1 MNSAGTSI
9 KVAAMATLPVVD
21 APFCGSTCVVVAV
34 AVFVLVVGYVVVL
47 VTPAVLA
54 RSLVWASV
62 EVLSKIAETIAAVS
76 DGIAGYVFALVPAP
90 TPADCVLEAV
100 RIARSEVASAGG
112 VRRLE
117 SVAPI
122 AENDALAPAAS
133 VALAV

>member
-9 KVAAMATLPVVD
+9 KVAAMASLPVVD

-34 AVFVLVVGYVVVL
+34 AVFVLVVGYVLML
-47 VTPAVLA
+47 VTSAVLA

-62 EVLSKIAETIAAVS
+62 EVLSEIAESIAAVS
-76 DGIAGYVFALVPAP
+76 DGIAGCVFALVPAP
-90 TPADCVLEAV
+90 APADCVLEAV

-112 VRRLE
+112 ARRLE

-133 VALAV
+133 VALTV